1 MLMEPGLDCLN
12 RARRELVACSEWAE
26 LNKQLRLL
34 LNDIQGPLDIS
45 SVSMKEISKRVKETD
60 VYRELQIKISSCL
73 TRHFVPGMQESYP
86 HYQKKMSTGRKSF
99 LHLPESS
106 PKAFILNDQTEA
118 NHCIS
123 IACAHLLHSNP
134 RLKHFIK
141 NCLNHP
147 LGNNLRKTAWRM
159 LLQSRSNTP
168 TVKRVTRHNLEKL
181 LSLTADR
188 KMVGH
193 KLDRILASTPTLSNI
208 AKCHVAVETV
218 KTVTLYWKQE
228 NGNLV
233 LDRDL
238 FLCIPF
244 VSVWSEAL
252 EHGVSQQQLADG
264 HGGRGAREE
273 VIVEVAKVYTSFMK
287 ILPLT
292 MSGMETE
299 VCPGDNKLLS
309 LC

>member
-1 MLMEPGLDCLN
+1 MDCLN
-12 RARRELVACSEWAE
+12 RARRELVACSEWTE

-34 LNDIQGPLDIS
+34 LNDIHSPLDIN
-45 SVSMKEISKRVKETD
+45 SVAMKEISSKVKETD

-73 TRHFVPGMQESYP
+73 TRHFVPGMQESHP
-86 HYQKKMSTGRKSF
+86 PVRHQRKMSTGMRKSF
-99 LHLPESS
+99 PPGSS
-106 PKAFILNDQTEA
+106 PRAFILNDRTEM
-118 NHCIS
+118 NHSIS
-123 IACAHLLHSNP
+123 VACAHLLHNNP

-147 LGNNLRKTAWRM
+147 LGNDLRKTAWSM
-159 LLQSRSNTP
+159 LLQGRSNTP
-168 TVKRVTRHNLEKL
+168 TVKRVIRHNLEKL
-181 LSLTADR
+181 LSLKADR
-188 KMVGH
+188 RVVGQ
-193 KLDRILASTPTLSNI
+193 KLDRILASAPTLSSV
-208 AKCHVAVETV
+208 AKSHVAVETI

-228 NGNLV
+228 NGDLI

-252 EHGVSQQQLADG
+252 EQGASHRQLADG
-264 HGGRGAREE
+264 HAREVGE
-273 VIVEVAKVYTSFMK
+273 EAIVEIAEVYTSFMK

-299 VCPGDNKLLS
+299 VCPEGEVFFS
-309 LC
+309 CP